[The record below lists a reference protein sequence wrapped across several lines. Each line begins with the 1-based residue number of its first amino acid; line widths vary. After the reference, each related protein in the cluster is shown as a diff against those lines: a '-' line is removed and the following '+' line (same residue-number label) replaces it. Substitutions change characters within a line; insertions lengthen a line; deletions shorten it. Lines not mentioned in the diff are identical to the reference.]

1 MEVNLARKIAPS
13 PGECGPAGRS
23 AHLSTEADKPLR
35 KVAHLGISSAMAD
48 PRIEQALSRIEA
60 ALARIAAAQAA
71 AGAAQPAPAKVVELI
86 NTHERL
92 REEVAETLR
101 DLDAL
106 LEEIEG

>member
-1 MEVNLARKIAPS
+1 MRKIVRS
-13 PGECGPAGRS
+13 PGGCGPAAGS
-23 AHLSTEADKPLR
+23 PHLSTEADKPLR
-35 KVAHLGISSAMAD
+35 KVAHLGIPSAMAD
-48 PRIEQALSRIEA
+48 PRIEHALTRIEA
-60 ALARIAAAQAA
+60 ALARISAAQGA